1 MALSTEE
8 KHNIALSQS
17 TAEEQTYISGTAK
30 KNRTWLIVLGTITVL
45 AVTAYYFYKH

>member
-8 KHNIALSQS
+8 RHNIALSQS

-30 KNRTWLIVLGTITVL
+30 KNRTWLIVVVTIVIL